1 MHTHDVVIIGGG
13 AAGISTASSLL
24 RRRPKLDIAIVE
36 PAETHYYQ
44 PGFTLVGAGV
54 FDRAVTAKPMAS
66 VMPPG
71 VKWIKKRAAEFA
83 PEQNEV
89 VLEDG
94 ERLSYRMLVAAP
106 GIKLDWDGVEGLR
119 ETLGKNGV
127 TSNYNF
133 DTAPYTWKLV
143 QELRSGRAIFTQPA
157 MPIKCA
163 GAPQKAMYLSC
174 DHWFRQGRI
183 KDIQVEFDLVTAA
196 LFGVAAYVPALMEY
210 VKKYGITLNFTT
222 RLTKVDGPNKKA
234 WFEVTKD
241 GAKEIVEKSFDMIH
255 VCPPQTAPDFVRKS
269 PLANAAGWI
278 EVSEQTLQHVRYP
291 NIFGLGDA
299 CSASNAK
306 TAAAVRKQAPTVA
319 VNLLRV
325 LDGQKP
331 DAAYNGYGSCPLTVE
346 RGKIVFAEF
355 GYGGKLLPTFPKW
368 LIEGTRPTWAAWA
381 LKKDILPFV
390 YWKLML
396 KGHEWLARPQIP
408 PAPAQASTAAG
419 AGSKA
424 A

>member
-1 MHTHDVVIIGGG
+1 
-13 AAGISTASSLL
+13 
-24 RRRPKLDIAIVE
+24 
-36 PAETHYYQ
+36 
-44 PGFTLVGAGV
+44 
-54 FDRAVTAKPMAS
+54 MAS